1 MTPDNNSPFG
11 HYSTLEERLQELANR
26 LHAWH
31 LSGEQLP
38 ELFNE
43 AERKMAATL
52 DDYVD
57 PMDAPKETVLEAFE
71 SALTDFDNILRAF
84 PETVPDWN
92 ENIA

>member
-1 MTPDNNSPFG
+1 
-11 HYSTLEERLQELANR
+11 
-26 LHAWH
+26 
-31 LSGEQLP
+31 
-38 ELFNE
+38 
-43 AERKMAATL
+43 MAATL